1 MPLPKGTK
9 YRFRKLKNGKEQRLA
24 FHGGKVTEVAN
35 YNAMHKK
42 TGTTM
47 LTSKK

>member
-1 MPLPKGTK
+1 MPLPKGMK

-24 FHGGKVTEVAN
+24 FHGGKVTEVVN

-42 TGTTM
+42 TGTV
-47 LTSKK
+47 LTGKK